1 MAQSARESGTPTS
14 ADPNEDLRRRIL
26 ELEQRLAA
34 PDSASTESSNQPT
47 PASLANHPNEQPGFS
62 KRQRKKKAKQSR
74 KAAVFLEKTQL
85 HSSKTYGMVGAEDR
99 VVVPAY
105 SINGGAD
112 IKWESDPCDLDLK
125 GILSPQEYFTAITT
139 LNEAVS
145 HARAK
150 PIDTVLAVSAGFLL
164 LPLIPW
170 AIRHRKHRTKHK
182 KILIEQLRLFNNQYA
197 SRGVRMRWRRKPYSE
212 LVIERFPLQSVPC
225 DPSDTAVATA
235 RAAVVVNPS
244 GSAPVNCGAGG
255 GGAIPALATVVQDS
269 SATTDA
275 SAATSAAPDKP
286 PAQQ

>member
-1 MAQSARESGTPTS
+1 MADS
-14 ADPNEDLRRRIL
+14 NEDLRRRIL
-26 ELEQRLAA
+26 ELEQKLATPA
-34 PDSASTESSNQPT
+34 AASTVSTRQET
-47 PASLANHPNEQPGFS
+47 TANAANRPSEQSGLS
-62 KRQRKKKAKQSR
+62 KQQRKKHAKQSR

-105 SINGGAD
+105 AINGGAD

-182 KILIEQLRLFNNQYA
+182 KN
-197 SRGVRMRWRRKPYSE
+197 
-212 LVIERFPLQSVPC
+212 
-225 DPSDTAVATA
+225 
-235 RAAVVVNPS
+235 
-244 GSAPVNCGAGG
+244 
-255 GGAIPALATVVQDS
+255 
-269 SATTDA
+269 TD
-275 SAATSAAPDKP
+275 
-286 PAQQ
+286 